1 MNHVALVILAGTLLS
16 ACARPGA
23 APPASFNAY
32 ATTNTPPYQIGLATY
47 YHDSLSGNLTANGE
61 LYDPNVI
68 SAAHR
73 ELPFDT
79 VVDVVRRDGRAI
91 RVRVNDRGLFADG
104 RIIDLSRQ
112 AATLLDSVQAGVVEV
127 SLFIVYMP
135 AVPERTRRGAGSA
148 GHMSFEAVKTVLGG
162 GYVAQSK
169 ARARGKRG

>member
-23 APPASFNAY
+23 APPALPNAY
-32 ATTNTPPYQIGLATY
+32 ATAGAPPYQVGLASY

-61 LYDPNVI
+61 IYDPNVV

-73 ELPFDT
+73 ELPFGT

-91 RVRVNDRGLFADG
+91 RVRVNDRGPFVDG

-112 AATLLDSVQAGVVEV
+112 AATLLDSVRAGVVEV
-127 SLFIVYMP
+127 ALFIVYVP
-135 AVPERTRRGAGSA
+135 AVPERTRRGEASA
-148 GHMSFEAVKTVLGG
+148 
-162 GYVAQSK
+162 
-169 ARARGKRG
+169 R